1 MKELE
6 LGAIPTVVDALK
18 SSLGFWI
25 GGFSSYFGISIVE
38 VIEVGPFKVCGTP
51 FYDLS
56 ELPELELGYG
66 PDDAPPYFG

>member
-1 MKELE
+1 VKELE

-51 FYDLS
+51 F
-56 ELPELELGYG
+56 
-66 PDDAPPYFG
+66 